1 MEQLAYTL
9 HQAADAANISRSLI
23 YKCIGAGLGPRFR
36 KAGNR
41 TILLK
46 EDLEA
51 WLRSLPYARPG
62 DKHPDQDV
70 PHGEEYS
77 FHLQPGNRPGDTEV
91 CK

>member
-1 MEQLAYTL
+1 MEHLSFTL
-9 HQAADAANISRSLI
+9 YEAAEVAGVSRSLI
-23 YKCIGAGLGPRFR
+23 YKTIGEGRGPRFR

-51 WLRSLPYARPG
+51 WLRSLPYARPD

-77 FHLQPGNRPGDTEV
+77 FHLRPGNRPGDAEV
-91 CK
+91 GV